1 MPPLTS
7 SAGQLVRC
15 CARQRLPALR
25 ASSVL
30 GQHRSESTGQAY
42 PSSGYDTRKIP
53 NFDKYKSKGNEQDNR
68 VFQYV
73 MAGTLGAISAMGAK
87 ATVVGMY
94 TIIDEDDINWRQ
106 LVRVFLEIAN

>member
-7 SAGQLVRC
+7 SAGQLVRS

-30 GQHRSESTGQAY
+30 SQHRSESTGQAF
-42 PSSGYDTRKIP
+42 PSGYDTRKIP
-53 NFDKYKSKGNEQDNR
+53 NFDKYKSNGSEEGNR

-73 MAGTLGAISAMGAK
+73 MAGTLGAVTAMGAK
-87 ATVVGMY
+87 ATVVGMD
-94 TIIDEDDINWRQ
+94 IIIFRLRHQ
-106 LVRVFLEIAN
+106 LAAICLSVTGNR